1 MHTISTEME
10 ESIREEIR
18 ITVRE
23 MMEEKDPQKFRELN
37 ERLKVLANLV
47 KEEKPAEEK
56 SVDKKFFDKVDPNL
70 VVSAA
75 TNLLGILLI
84 LNHERL
90 DIITSKALSFV
101 SKTRV

>member
-1 MHTISTEME
+1 MNTISIEME
-10 ESIREEIR
+10 ESIRKEIR
-18 ITVRE
+18 TTIRE

-37 ERLKVLANLV
+37 DRLKVLANLV
-47 KEEKPAEEK
+47 KEEKPAEE

-90 DIITSKALSFV
+90 DIITSKAISFV